1 MAIADI
7 VLIPLTEES
16 VSISEYVA
24 DVQKILQKKKEAGIV
39 DYQLTPMS
47 TLVEGEM
54 KDLLE
59 VIGEINEA
67 PFNKGVKRVC
77 MNIRF
82 DDRRDKKRK
91 MIEKLDSVNK
101 HLQ

>member
-24 DVQKILQKKKEAGIV
+24 DAQKILQKRKEEGII

-54 KDLLE
+54 KDLLD

-91 MIEKLDSVNK
+91 MIEKIDSVQK
-101 HLQ
+101 HL

>member
-91 MIEKLDSVNK
+91 MIDKLDSVNK